1 MGSLATITRN
11 YIARQIIWVFNDTN
25 TTSFEYQSRMWEM
38 ASTAKQTQVEKNGG
52 NTKVGKEE
60 SWWLDIAF
68 DTNHPGQKTLRL
80 WLECVGGDHPCA
92 ACY

>member
-25 TTSFEYQSRMWEM
+25 TNTRAECGKWLQPRE
-38 ASTAKQTQVEKNGG
+38 TRVEKNGG

-68 DTNHPGQKTLRL
+68 GTNHPGQKTLRL
-80 WLECVGGDHPCA
+80 QLECVGGDHPCA